1 MLVPL
6 GSSVMVDSPQFAP
19 LSNPAT
25 AGICPSS
32 VCRRSGH
39 AYPDRT
45 SDAVLDHV
53 VLAARRREDIDE
65 PLAALGLVP
74 GSARS
79 IPGTGPSNV
88 VVAVGTQLLELH
100 YPDASPVD
108 EGSPPYARIQR
119 QVLDAHPDT
128 ALIPVAWVVRFGS
141 VTDVPPE
148 PPNGAPYLLGGLGG
162 RIRRT
167 CPRGWSATRRAN
179 RSKGSLGSMSP
190 ARKNP
195 EEEVRDWC
203 EGMPADVRFESGRTG
218 PLRVRVDRPEIQPAA
233 LGLPLG

>member
-1 MLVPL
+1 
-6 GSSVMVDSPQFAP
+6 MVDSPQFDP

-108 EGSPPYARIQR
+108 EGSPPYAHIQR
-119 QVLDAHPDT
+119 QVLDTHLDT
-128 ALIPVAWVVRFGS
+128 ALVPVAWVVRFGS
-141 VTDVPPE
+141 EGRLRAAGRRVGYPVIDAPPE
-148 PPNGAPYLLGGLGG
+148 PPNGAPYLLGGLGAAFE
-162 RIRRT
+162 RPWLPAFIHWPHPPHLP
-167 CPRGWSATRRAN
+167 PRLVGDAASEPVEG
-179 RSKGSLGSMSP
+179 KLGLDVSG
-190 ARKNP
+190 P
-195 EEEVRDWC
+195 EE
-203 EGMPADVRFESGRTG
+203 PGRRG
-218 PLRVRVDRPEIQPAA
+218 PRLV
-233 LGLPLG
+233 